1 MKKALT
7 LLFAITFYGVVAQ
20 NLNVHNYQDGEQ
32 ALQAMVTSNTK
43 QNKPCV
49 LILPAWKGIDEEAK
63 TAAQDLEK
71 LGYMAFIADI
81 YGVGNTPTDNSSAAK
96 IAGQYKKDYL
106 AYQHRIAVA
115 LQECIKLGADP
126 NKIAVIGYC
135 FGGTG
140 ALETARA
147 GLTVQ
152 GVVCIH
158 GGLSRAPEREIAPIK
173 TKVLVEHPAA
183 DRSVSKEDYDNLL
196 TELNTAQAD
205 WQIVTYANCGHT
217 FTNPLSKDYNEL
229 MAKRAWSHTTM
240 FLKEV
245 LQ

>member
-1 MKKALT
+1 MKRT
-7 LLFAITFYGVVAQ
+7 LPLWFGLVIYTTTAQ
-20 NLNVHNYQDGEQ
+20 NLKVHSYLDADV
-32 ALQAMVTSNTK
+32 ALQALVTSNTM

-49 LILPAWKGIDEEAK
+49 LILPAWKGVDDEAK

-81 YGVGNTPTDNSSAAK
+81 YGVGNTPEDNDSAAK
-96 IAGQYKKDYL
+96 MAGYYKNNYK

-126 NKIAVIGYC
+126 TKIAVIGYC

-140 ALETARA
+140 ALEAARA
-147 GLTVQ
+147 GLPVQ
-152 GVVCIH
+152 GVVSIH
-158 GGLSRAPEREIAPIK
+158 GGLARAAERDIVPI
-173 TKVLVEHPAA
+173 TAKVLVEHPAA
-183 DRSVSKEDYDNLL
+183 DRSVTKQDYDNLVV
-196 TELNTAQAD
+196 ELNTAVAD
-205 WQIVTYANCGHT
+205 WQIITYAHCGHT
-217 FTNPLSKDYNEL
+217 FTNPLSKDYNEI
-229 MAKRAWSHTTM
+229 MAKRAWQHTTM

>member
-1 MKKALT
+1 MERIHLIW
-7 LLFAITFYGVVAQ
+7 LGLVFYTSTAQ
-20 NLNVHNYQDGEQ
+20 NLKVHSYSDKDQ
-32 ALQAMVTSNTK
+32 ALQAMVTSNTM

-49 LILPAWKGIDEEAK
+49 LILPAWKGVDEEAK

-81 YGVGNTPTDNSSAAK
+81 YGVGNTPVDNASAAK
-96 IAGQYKKDYL
+96 MAGQYKNDYK

-147 GLTVQ
+147 GLPVQ
-152 GVVCIH
+152 GVVSIH
-158 GGLSRAPEREIAPIK
+158 GGLARDAQRDIAPIAA
-173 TKVLVEHPAA
+173 KVLVEHPAA
-183 DRSVSKEDYDNLL
+183 DRSVKKEDYDNLVV
-196 TELNTAQAD
+196 ELNTAKAD
-205 WQIVTYANCGHT
+205 WQIITYANCGHT
-217 FTNPLSKDYNEL
+217 FTNPSSKDYNKT
-229 MAKRAWSHTTM
+229 MAQRAWQHTTM